1 MCERDWDQLMLK
13 HTIKIKSK
21 SPLFLTGGDTAL
33 LLSSVLRKP
42 RDLLLPRGLWLN
54 PLMLAPG
61 QRASPLPPP
70 HRAVRTGLVV
80 HQ

>member
-21 SPLFLTGGDTAL
+21 PPSFLTGGDAAL

-42 RDLLLPRGLWLN
+42 RDLLLPKDLLLN
-54 PLMLAPG
+54 PIMLAPG
-61 QRASPLPPP
+61 QRASPALE
-70 HRAVRTGLVV
+70 
-80 HQ
+80 Q